1 MKHHMM
7 YLDALE
13 RAKVELSLIS
23 NCRRKLKKKKQK
35 QIALQPLR
43 VGQTSVV

>member
-23 NCRRKLKKKKQK
+23 NCRRKLKKKQK